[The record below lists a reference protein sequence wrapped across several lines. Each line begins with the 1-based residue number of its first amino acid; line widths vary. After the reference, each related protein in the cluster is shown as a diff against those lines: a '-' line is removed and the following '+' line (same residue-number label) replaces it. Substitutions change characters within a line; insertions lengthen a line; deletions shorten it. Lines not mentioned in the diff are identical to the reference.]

1 MSRTNISVS
10 DIPKY
15 ITEMLPR
22 LNLSGTKEYT
32 WRLYG
37 RHKCGYESQ
46 LEAEADRL
54 VSFAKRFYADAE
66 IVETHFWFDD
76 FPAAE
81 TASRQTRLKTAY
93 RQGFRNSVEIRITDP
108 VARILEMA
116 LKQKEQEK
124 YERRRANHI
133 DLALFCRE

>member
-15 ITEMLPR
+15 IMEMLPR
-22 LNLSGTKEYT
+22 LNLSRTKEYT

-66 IVETHFWFDD
+66 IVETHFWYDT
-76 FPAAE
+76 FPAEAGE
-81 TASRQTRLKTAY
+81 SWKTRRTKAY
-93 RQGFRNSVEIRITDP
+93 HQDFHNFVEIRITDP
-108 VARILEMA
+108 VARILEMS
-116 LKQKEQEK
+116 LHQKKHGE
-124 YERRRANHI
+124 I
-133 DLALFCRE
+133 